1 MLQHCTTQVAKLVTF
16 TENLNPEIHLF
27 MSFSVSLYIINDTDI
42 HLISIITKILSF
54 IRRVYIINTISC
66 MWWMMEAIEAFLKE
80 RNTSCKKR
88 FNENNKESESLE
100 KSESLVVYLSNHF
113 PLTCLV
119 PLFMDYIFRCQHSR
133 N

>member
-1 MLQHCTTQVAKLVTF
+1 
-16 TENLNPEIHLF
+16 
-27 MSFSVSLYIINDTDI
+27 
-42 HLISIITKILSF
+42 
-54 IRRVYIINTISC
+54 
-66 MWWMMEAIEAFLKE
+66 MMEAIEAFLKE

-133 N
+133 NQVFITRVYNLIYWIASVGYCHK